1 MLKSIILIAILM
13 NIDPIDG
20 MQDVKKLRI
29 TRSVSCPNLTNITDM
44 ENIITI
50 TDMENIIT
58 TKPTT
63 HIFYKN
69 KLYNKKNKIMY
80 LREREKN
87 NFNMY

>member
-13 NIDPIDG
+13 NIDYINCL
-20 MQDVKKLRI
+20 QDVKKLRI
-29 TRSVSCPNLTNITDM
+29 TRSVSCPNLTN
-44 ENIITI
+44 ITI

>member
-20 MQDVKKLRI
+20 MQDVNKLRI

-44 ENIITI
+44 ENIIT
-50 TDMENIIT
+50 

-69 KLYNKKNKIMY
+69 KLCNKKNKIMY
-80 LREREKN
+80 LRERERN

>member
-1 MLKSIILIAILM
+1 MLKSIILIAILI
-13 NIDPIDG
+13 NIDYVNCL
-20 MQDVKKLRI
+20 QDVNKLRI
-29 TRSVSCPNLTNITDM
+29 TRSVSCPNLTNIT
-44 ENIITI
+44 I

-58 TKPTT
+58 TKPTM